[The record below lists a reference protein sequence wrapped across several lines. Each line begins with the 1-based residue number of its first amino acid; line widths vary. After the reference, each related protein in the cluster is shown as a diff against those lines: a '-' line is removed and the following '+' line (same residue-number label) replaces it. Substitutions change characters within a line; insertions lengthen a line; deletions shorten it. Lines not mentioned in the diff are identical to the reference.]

1 MLVQRVLMPGSG
13 RESWTLLGDD
23 GAVVE
28 PAERYLAYL
37 TAIER
42 SPNTV
47 RAYAISLKLWFEFLQ
62 HAATSW
68 DEAGV
73 EDVARFVAWL
83 RAPAGNV
90 IVLAD
95 GSGVREA
102 ATVNRYLAGVFG
114 FYDHHARTGL
124 RVAAELVSWRRI
136 SRGSYKPFLHHVT
149 KGRPIPV
156 RPVKLHVP
164 RRAPRTLEPGQ
175 IVASLAACE
184 HLRDRFLL
192 SLLAETGMRVGQ
204 APGLRHADFVSR
216 KREVHIVPR
225 PDNANGARAKLRSAA
240 VVPVSTP
247 LVRLYSEYMH
257 VEYGDLDSDYVFV
270 NLFAGP
276 IGAAMTYP
284 VVHQLIGRIAARTGI
299 GFTAHMLRHSHR
311 HGPPGRA
318 DRGGRAAAHPPVLDD
333 HEPGLRPS
341 GRGRHPR
348 GAVQGRGVAGGGPVT
363 GAMPAG
369 QDRPRLQAVSG
380 EGAVLDGQWA
390 SDHWDAGRLGIPARR
405 GRGTARFGGI
415 SQSWLRGPVK
425 RWSRFR
431 LATGCA
437 FATIDAGA
445 LALTRFS
452 QFLGTRQPDAG
463 DASAITRP
471 VLEDYLSWLVTQG
484 YSASTRALS
493 LSMIRV
499 FFDACHRHGWLPG
512 LAANA
517 TIYVEELPFH
527 HDQIARFIP
536 ESVMAQLE
544 SGQALPKIPHTTT
557 RNLIVVL
564 IETGL
569 RGGDACNLPFSPVLT
584 DSSGWPCL
592 RYEAVKVRS
601 EQLIPLSAKA
611 AAAISAQQDYVR
623 QRWPAGSPWLF
634 PGMTGNDDGSK
645 PYSHSALIQQLRR
658 WQRVIGLRDEA
669 GQPVIVTGHQ
679 FRHTLGTRLINS
691 GVPQHVVQRLLG
703 HASPHMTSHYAKVHD
718 ATIREAFDRYQAQRI
733 NISGEP
739 IGYDPDAPTASAEWV
754 KHNLNRVRDSLP
766 NGYCGR
772 PAQQDCPHPNACLT
786 CPDFQTTPEFLQIH
800 RRQATTNSH
809 LIAQANANGQLRL
822 AQNLR
827 RVQANLE
834 RIIPALEALQDGDP
848 GDDPR

>member
-1 MLVQRVLMPGSG
+1 M
-13 RESWTLLGDD
+13 
-23 GAVVE
+23 
-28 PAERYLAYL
+28 
-37 TAIER
+37 
-42 SPNTV
+42 
-47 RAYAISLKLWFEFLQ
+47 
-62 HAATSW
+62 TS
-68 DEAGV
+68 
-73 EDVARFVAWL
+73 
-83 RAPAGNV
+83 
-90 IVLAD
+90 
-95 GSGVREA
+95 
-102 ATVNRYLAGVFG
+102 
-114 FYDHHARTGL
+114 
-124 RVAAELVSWRRI
+124 
-136 SRGSYKPFLHHVT
+136 
-149 KGRPIPV
+149 
-156 RPVKLHVP
+156 
-164 RRAPRTLEPGQ
+164 
-175 IVASLAACE
+175 
-184 HLRDRFLL
+184 
-192 SLLAETGMRVGQ
+192 
-204 APGLRHADFVSR
+204 
-216 KREVHIVPR
+216 
-225 PDNANGARAKLRSAA
+225 
-240 VVPVSTP
+240 
-247 LVRLYSEYMH
+247 
-257 VEYGDLDSDYVFV
+257 
-270 NLFAGP
+270 
-276 IGAAMTYP
+276 
-284 VVHQLIGRIAARTGI
+284 
-299 GFTAHMLRHSHR
+299 
-311 HGPPGRA
+311 
-318 DRGGRAAAHPPVLDD
+318 
-333 HEPGLRPS
+333 
-341 GRGRHPR
+341 
-348 GAVQGRGVAGGGPVT
+348 
-363 GAMPAG
+363 AMPAG
-369 QDRPRLQAVSG
+369 QGRPRLQAVSG
-380 EGAVLDGQWA
+380 EGTVLDGQWA

-405 GRGTARFGGI
+405 GRGTARFDGI

-471 VLEDYLSWLVTQG
+471 VLEDYLSWLVTRG

-536 ESVMAQLE
+536 EFVMAQLE
-544 SGQALPKIPHTTT
+544 SGQALSKIPHTTT
-557 RNLIVVL
+557 RHLIVVL

-592 RYEAVKVRS
+592 RFEAVKVRS

-611 AAAISAQQDYVR
+611 AAAIGAQQDHVR
-623 QRWPAGSPWLF
+623 ERWPAGSPWLF
-634 PGMTGNDDGSK
+634 PGMAGNEDGSK

-658 WQRVIGLRDEA
+658 WQRVIDLRDEA
-669 GQPVIVTGHQ
+669 GQPVTVTGHQ

-703 HASPHMTSHYAKVHD
+703 HASPHMTSHYAKIHD

-786 CPDFQTTPEFLQIH
+786 CPDFQTTPVFLQIH
-800 RRQATTNSH
+800 RRQAATNSR
-809 LIAQANANGQLRL
+809 LITQADAKGQLRL
-822 AQNLR
+822 AENLR
-827 RVQANLE
+827 RVQANLD
-834 RIIPALEALQDGDP
+834 RIIPALEALKDDGHDN
-848 GDDPR
+848 DPR